1 MKLNQNAE
9 IVVSEESMITAL
21 MDRHVKLTEILED
34 PADILMV
41 EEALEVLRELEREC
55 ETLNLVKYV

>member
-1 MKLNQNAE
+1 MKLNTGAE

-21 MDRHVKLTEILED
+21 LDRHVELTDFLDD

-55 ETLNLVKYV
+55 ETHNIVKYV